1 MEVHHHTH
9 SQNSAAGHSGKK
21 FKHYIFEF
29 FMLFL
34 AVFCGF
40 LAENFREHYIE
51 HQKEKQFMR
60 SMVEDLA
67 TDTVELKR
75 AIRICDSVAL
85 YSDSTLIFL
94 SSYKIS
100 NEVPY
105 HFSFLIG
112 IAGQNQTLINTDRTS
127 SQLKNSGGMRLIEK
141 KLVSD
146 NILKYWKQIEKT
158 NITLERYKKYR
169 DAGRE
174 LIFKLWVMPGVY
186 ERNDSQDPGKVQI
199 LRVIDTDHK
208 KWDEL
213 ANLIAVSGSISRQVH
228 LNNLNNQFKL
238 AVDLIT
244 LIKKEY
250 HFE

>member
-1 MEVHHHTH
+1 MEIHHHH
-9 SQNSAAGHSGKK
+9 SSHEHKK
-21 FKHYIFEF
+21 WHHYFWEF

-40 LAENFREHYIE
+40 IAENFREHFVD

-60 SMVEDLA
+60 SLVEDLA
-67 TDTVELKR
+67 TDTTELKR
-75 AIRICDSVAL
+75 AILICDSVAL
-85 YSDSTLIFL
+85 YSDSTLSFL

-100 NEVPY
+100 DKVPVR
-105 HFSFLIG
+105 FSFLIG

-141 KLVSD
+141 KIVSD
-146 NILKYWKQIEKT
+146 AILNYWKQIEKT
-158 NITLERYKKYR
+158 NITLERYRNYR
-169 DAGRE
+169 DAGRD
-174 LIFKLWVMPGVY
+174 LIFKLWVMPTVY
-186 ERNDSQDPGKVQI
+186 TRNGSQDSVNVQM

-213 ANLIAVSGSISRQVH
+213 ANLISISGLISKRVH
-228 LNNLNNQFKL
+228 LTNLIKQSKL
-238 AVDLIT
+238 AAELIV

-250 HFE
+250 HLE

>member
-1 MEVHHHTH
+1 
-9 SQNSAAGHSGKK
+9 
-21 FKHYIFEF
+21 
-29 FMLFL
+29 MLFL

-40 LAENFREHYIE
+40 LAENFREHQVD
-51 HQKEKQFMR
+51 HQKEKKFMK

-67 TDTVELKR
+67 TDTIELRR
-75 AIRICDSVAL
+75 AILICDSIVH
-85 YSDSTLIFL
+85 YTDSTLIFL

-100 NEVPY
+100 NEVPDRL
-105 HFSFLIG
+105 SFLIG

-141 KLVSD
+141 KIVSD
-146 NILKYWKQIEKT
+146 AILNYWKQIEKT
-158 NITLERYKKYR
+158 NITLERYRIYR

-174 LIFKLWVMPGVY
+174 LAFKLWVIPEVY
-186 ERNDSQDPGKVQI
+186 KRNDSQGSGSVQV

-213 ANLIAVSGSISRQVH
+213 TNLIAISGSISRQAH
-228 LNNLNNQFKL
+228 LKSLNKQLKI
-238 AVDLIT
+238 AAELIV

-250 HFE
+250 HLE

>member
-1 MEVHHHTH
+1 MEVHHHH
-9 SQNSAAGHSGKK
+9 HESPEHKK
-21 FKHYIFEF
+21 WHHYFWEF

-40 LAENFREHYIE
+40 IAENFREHIVD

-60 SMVEDLA
+60 SLVENLA
-67 TDTVELKR
+67 TDTIELKR
-75 AIRICDSVAL
+75 AILICDSVAL
-85 YSDSTLIFL
+85 YSDSTLNFL

-100 NEVPY
+100 DELPDRL
-105 HFSFLIG
+105 SFLIG

-141 KLVSD
+141 KIVSD
-146 NILKYWKQIEKT
+146 AILNYWKQIEKT
-158 NITLERYKKYR
+158 NITLERYRNYR
-169 DAGRE
+169 DAGRD
-174 LIFKLWVMPGVY
+174 LIFKLWVMPAVY
-186 ERNDSQDPGKVQI
+186 TRNGSQDSGNVQM

-213 ANLIAVSGSISRQVH
+213 ANLISISGLISKRPH
-228 LNNLNNQFKL
+228 LTNLIKQSKL
-238 AVDLIT
+238 AAELIV

-250 HFE
+250 HLE

>member
-9 SQNSAAGHSGKK
+9 SQNLSAGHTGKK
-21 FKHYIFEF
+21 FKHYFFEF

-40 LAENFREHYIE
+40 LAENFREHQVE
-51 HQKEKQFMR
+51 HQKEKQFMK
-60 SMVEDLA
+60 SMVEDIA
-67 TDTVELKR
+67 TDTIELKR
-75 AIRICDSVAL
+75 AIRICDSIAH

-94 SSYKIS
+94 SHYKIS
-100 NEVPY
+100 NDVPA
-105 HFSFLIG
+105 HLSFLIG
-112 IAGQNQTLINTDRTS
+112 IAGQNQTLINSDRTS

-141 KLVSD
+141 KIVAD
-146 NILKYWKQIEKT
+146 AILKYWEQIEKT
-158 NITLERYKKYR
+158 NITLERYRKYR

-174 LIFKLWVMPGVY
+174 LIFKLWLMPGVY
-186 ERNDSQDPGKVQI
+186 ERNGSQDSGSIQL

-213 ANLIAVSGSISRQVH
+213 NNLIAISGSISRQTH
-228 LNNLNNQFKL
+228 LKNLNKQFKL
-238 AVDLIT
+238 AVELIS